1 MNILRYV
8 ILAIGTIAWFAPF
21 PIYYTRGA
29 KGPLT
34 KDYAARWGILL
45 ECVAYSLLWQ
55 SHFWL
60 ITPAFWQFALS
71 VLLFVIAAVTS
82 WSASIALGRYL
93 RVDAALDTEHELIR
107 SGAYRFVRNP
117 IYSSMLC
124 VILAT
129 ALLVTPLWILLIAL
143 AVFLLG
149 TTIRIR
155 AEEKLLATRFGEQF
169 TAYRRSV
176 CRLIPF
182 VRL

>member
-1 MNILRYV
+1 MNTLRYI
-8 ILAIGTIAWFAPF
+8 ILTAGTIAWFAPF

-55 SHFWL
+55 GRFWL
-60 ITPAFWQFALS
+60 HTAAAWQLVLS

-82 WSASIALGRYL
+82 WTASIALGRYL

-107 SGAYRFVRNP
+107 SGPYRFVRNP

-124 VILAT
+124 VHLAT
-129 ALLVTPLWILLIAL
+129 ALLITPLRLFLVAL
-143 AVFLLG
+143 GVFLIG

-155 AEEKLLATRFGEQF
+155 AEEKLLADRFGEQF
-169 TAYRRSV
+169 AAYRRSV
-176 CRLIPF
+176 SRLVPF
-182 VRL
+182 VRI